1 MVAASVCGA
10 RRRPG
15 LSLHFE
21 RGAAADGDET
31 TAIAS
36 EASAVSRGRRQAGVA
51 ILAVLWGTALLIA
64 LILGAVA
71 MVRSQVAAVDVSTR
85 GAQARA
91 LAEAGIQRAVAEL
104 TLVRETE
111 RWRADGTPH
120 ELLLADGRIEVS
132 IQDAS
137 GLIDINTAS
146 EELLRGLIGIVGPGG
161 QEGSALADA
170 ILDWRD
176 IDNVRR
182 PHGAEDGDYRQAALA
197 HGAGDG
203 PFDSVEQLRQ
213 VMGMNAEIYDRMS
226 PWVTVYSGSTGVNP
240 RLAPEPVL
248 RSVPGLGGAQAAR
261 SYADSGAT
269 LPARTPSGREPAAET
284 RPQSQAAGL
293 VYRIDAR
300 AATASGDR
308 ARIVATIRLLPAG
321 QQPYAVLSWR
331 E

>member
-1 MVAASVCGA
+1 M
-10 RRRPG
+10 
-15 LSLHFE
+15 
-21 RGAAADGDET
+21 
-31 TAIAS
+31 
-36 EASAVSRGRRQAGVA
+36 A

-120 ELLLADGRIEVS
+120 ELLLADGSIEVS

-137 GLIDINTAS
+137 GLVDINAAS

-161 QEGSALADA
+161 EQGSALADA

-176 IDNVRR
+176 VDNVRR
-182 PHGAEDGDYRQAALA
+182 PHGAEDGDYRHAALA

-203 PFDSVEQLRQ
+203 PFDNIEQLRQ
-213 VMGMNAEIYDRMS
+213 VMGMNAEIYDRIS
-226 PWVTVYSGSTGVNP
+226 PWVTVYSGSAGVNP
-240 RLAPEPVL
+240 QLAPEPVL
-248 RSVPGLGGAQAAR
+248 RSIPGFGGAQAAR
-261 SYADSGAT
+261 SYVDSRVAR
-269 LPARTPSGREPAAET
+269 PAGTPSGREPATEIQSP
-284 RPQSQAAGL
+284 PQAGGS

-308 ARIVATIRLLPAG
+308 ARIVATIRLSPVG
-321 QQPYAVLSWR
+321 REPYAVLSWR

>member
-10 RRRPG
+10 RRRSR
-15 LSLHFE
+15 LSLHLD

-31 TAIAS
+31 TAVAS
-36 EASAVSRGRRQAGVA
+36 EASTVSWRRQAGVA

-91 LAEAGIQRAVAEL
+91 LAEAGVQRAVAEL

-284 RPQSQAAGL
+284 QPQSQAAGL

-321 QQPYAVLSWR
+321 KQPYAVLSWR